1 MYVVLAFVLML
12 IPLGALYVLE
22 RLAAAGKG
30 PLADPGGMVVLDGTI
45 LPMPMPMPMPMPVPV
60 PGLVHAVPP
69 DDGWKRP
76 SEVIDDEACTAE
88 SRLVAALIS
97 GELDRAQYQE
107 RMADLA
113 VTDSAIRPVRLP
125 PTGSGA

>member
-1 MYVVLAFVLML
+1 MIEMYVVLALVLML
-12 IPLGALYVLE
+12 VPLAALYVLE
-22 RLAAAGKG
+22 RLARAGKG

-45 LPMPMPMPMPMPVPV
+45 LPVPMPVPV
-60 PGLVHAVPP
+60 PPFVHAVAS
-69 DDGWKRP
+69 DDDWRRKP
-76 SEVIDDEACTAE
+76 LELVDDESCAAE

-113 VTDSAIRPVRLP
+113 VADSSVHPVRLP
-125 PTGSGA
+125 PAPPGA